1 MHHKLPLKNALYW
14 NDAISR
20 TVDKYFFRK
29 FPCTK
34 YHLARPYLDTQF
46 LNYLSLDIQRID
58 SIGTSVFQVYV
69 PSLDV

>member
-1 MHHKLPLKNALYW
+1 MMLFLE
-14 NDAISR
+14 
-20 TVDKYFFRK
+20 K

-58 SIGTSVFQVYV
+58 SIGTSVFQVYTKLRRV
-69 PSLDV
+69 KHC